1 MNVLPSNATLASFFI
16 VLACIMV
23 STVFITANLGLLS
36 STFQSTL
43 QGLRKAASYLSLS
56 HIAMSVDMVL
66 GKEHTRLEQ
75 AAWIPSK
82 RKPRPLTSFE
92 ESHPLLGLVVG
103 LFLNMVI
110 EWPRREFVHCSRLFQ
125 RPPPHLVYE
134 VKFSSTK
141 FVFDLLRLLFFP
153 FWLFWL
159 FCAVFL
165 VGVNGLL
172 QSGLRSK
179 SMIGRW

>member
-16 VLACIMV
+16 VLACILV

-36 STFQSTL
+36 STLQSML
-43 QGLRKAASYLSLS
+43 QGLRKAASYLSFS
-56 HIAMSVDMVL
+56 HITMSIETVL
-66 GKEHTRLEQ
+66 GEEHTRLEQ

-92 ESHPLLGLVVG
+92 KSHPLLGLVVG
-103 LFLNMVI
+103 LFLNMAV

-125 RPPPHLVYE
+125 RPPSHLVYE
-134 VKFSSTK
+134 VRFSITD
-141 FVFDLLRLLFFP
+141 FVFDLFRVLFFP
-153 FWLFWL
+153 FWLLWL
-159 FCAVFL
+159 FCAVVL

-172 QSGLRSK
+172 PSGSRSK
-179 SMIGRW
+179 SVTGSW